1 MDKSAVLDFATQP
14 GGGGEVVPGG
24 GGVLLLSRVPGLV
37 VGEDDLIS
45 MLRGAVLDRALL
57 WLRSA

>member
-1 MDKSAVLDFATQP
+1 MLDFTAQP
-14 GGGGEVVPGG
+14 RGEGEVVPGG

-45 MLRGAVLDRALL
+45 MLRGAVLDRALP